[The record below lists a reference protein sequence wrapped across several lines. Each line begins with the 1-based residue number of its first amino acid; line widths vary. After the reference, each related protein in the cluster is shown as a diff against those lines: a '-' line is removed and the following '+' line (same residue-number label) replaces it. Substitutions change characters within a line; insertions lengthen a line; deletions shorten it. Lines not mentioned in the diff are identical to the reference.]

1 MQSLQRQLRTLDA
14 RACDTIRDRSL
25 KHRRVSGFSIF
36 ELVIVCLI
44 MSILGAVAAPTF
56 FDSLLFHRV
65 ESAARRVKADLELA
79 RTQARLTSASQTIT
93 FTNATSSYSLA
104 NVKSLDKPDIAYSV
118 DLRKEPF
125 SLSSAS
131 ANFGGTQ
138 AVTFDG
144 YGTPSSGGTVT
155 LTAKSHQC
163 TVTLNGTTGDVTI
176 SSSHSGGRTAAAAG
190 SL

>member
-1 MQSLQRQLRTLDA
+1 MQSIQRKPRR
-14 RACDTIRDRSL
+14 RAAAPNRKAIAGCRMRA
-25 KHRRVSGFSIF
+25 FSIF

-79 RTQARLTSASQTIT
+79 RSQARLTSASQTVA
-93 FTNATSSYSLA
+93 FTNATSTYTLA
-104 NVKSLDKPDIAYSV
+104 GIKNFDKANQTYSV

-125 SLSSAS
+125 SLTSAA
-131 ANFGGTQ
+131 ANFGGNAT
-138 AVTFDG
+138 VTFDG

-163 TVTLNGTTGDVTI
+163 TVTLNATTGDVTI
-176 SSSHSGGRTAAAAG
+176 TSNHSGGRTAAVPG
-190 SL
+190 S

>member
-1 MQSLQRQLRTLDA
+1 MQSLQRQRRASDCTRA
-14 RACDTIRDRSL
+14 RVLT
-25 KHRRVSGFSIF
+25 HRRISAFSIF

-93 FTNATSSYSLA
+93 FTNATSTYTLA
-104 NVKSLDKPDIAYSV
+104 NIKSLDKLNTAYTV

-125 SLSSAS
+125 SLTSTS
-131 ANFGGTQ
+131 ANFGG
-138 AVTFDG
+138 AAVVTFDG

-155 LTAKSHQC
+155 LNAKSHQC

-176 SSSHSGGRTAAAAG
+176 TSNHTGGRTAAAAG